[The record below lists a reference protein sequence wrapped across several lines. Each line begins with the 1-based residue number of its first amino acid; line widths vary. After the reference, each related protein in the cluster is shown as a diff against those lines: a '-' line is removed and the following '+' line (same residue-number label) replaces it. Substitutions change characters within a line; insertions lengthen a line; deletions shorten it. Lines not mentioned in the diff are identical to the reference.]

1 MLNFLLTLVL
11 NLFILAALLGA
22 CYVINQAWP
31 GANADGYLAFAV
43 FIIFAA
49 ILDAVLTFLVFAES
63 NAHYGQFSTTPA
75 FDQRFASYF
84 AAAGIALYCA
94 HRSGRTLTG
103 SLLRTRQP
111 LES

>member
-1 MLNFLLTLVL
+1 MSNFLLTLAL
-11 NLFILAALLGA
+11 NLLILATLLGT
-22 CYVINQAWP
+22 CYVVNQMWP
-31 GANADGYLAFAV
+31 GTNADGYLAFAV

-63 NAHYGQFSTTPA
+63 HAHYGQFSTTET
-75 FDQRFASYF
+75 FDERLASYF

-94 HRSGRTLTG
+94 CRRGRTLTG
-103 SLLRTRQP
+103 SLLRNRQP